1 MTKLLDGLVDGFP
14 SETRE
19 RIVARAEG
27 IPLYAIETVRA
38 LADRGVLEQRDGH
51 LTLVGDV
58 GELDVPASLSSLL
71 AARLDALEAEER
83 ELVKSLSVFGGSFPR
98 SAAAALV
105 DFPDDRLEGLLG
117 SLVRKQVLAVRADP
131 LSPDRGQYA
140 FAQTMLRAV
149 AYDMLSRRE
158 RKARHL
164 AAAEHLRRVF
174 PNDGED
180 MAEAIGAHLLDAYHA
195 AQDDLD
201 ADELREQALAGLRRA
216 GQRAATVGAPD
227 AAERAYLNALELAD
241 DELRPELQEAAGE
254 MALRAGR
261 AGAALE
267 LFELAAGAHAAA
279 ARDHEAARL
288 ARLIG
293 ASLRSLGRLE
303 EAIDRMQAALKVL
316 EQDRPDATVAALN
329 DELGT
334 ALAFAGRLEEAA
346 VALERALTMAEALEL
361 HDVVCRALVRK
372 STLFMN
378 IGRWEEAHALI
389 LGSVAVG
396 ERHGVGAD
404 LLRALG
410 NRGDLYLK
418 RDIPGSVEAIEV
430 SLAATRRIGDRQNE
444 IINTSNLML
453 ALILAGRWDEVRDA
467 GAGAIGEGAPGTGN
481 DEVPHTR
488 LAFLAALRGDV
499 AEARESAERLAPM
512 RDSED
517 TELRG
522 MANATLSS
530 VALAEG
536 RLEEALDIAATTM
549 RESVAAGDVSGEAPR
564 QVWPD
569 AIDAAFALGR
579 LDEVESLVDLLASQP
594 RGSAPPFLRAEL
606 ARARGLLSASRGHP
620 DAAETDLR
628 AAVDAFSSLGYPY
641 WLARAQTSLAGFL
654 VDQGRAAEA
663 APLLDAAIEV
673 FVRLGAAPALDRA
686 QGLRATLPVAVS
698 AA

>member
-1 MTKLLDGLVDGFP
+1 M
-14 SETRE
+14 
-19 RIVARAEG
+19 
-27 IPLYAIETVRA
+27 
-38 LADRGVLEQRDGH
+38 LEQRDGH

-71 AARLDALEAEER
+71 AARLDALEPEER

-98 SAAAALV
+98 SAVAALTDV
-105 DFPDDRLEGLLG
+105 PDDRLEALVG

-149 AYDMLSRRE
+149 AYDMLSRHE

-164 AAAEHLRRVF
+164 AAAEHMKRVF
-174 PNDGED
+174 PGDGED
-180 MAEAIGAHLLDAYHA
+180 VAEAIGAHLLDAYRA
-195 AQDDLD
+195 AQDDPD

-227 AAERAYLNALELAD
+227 AAERAYRTAIDLAD
-241 DELRPELQEAAGE
+241 EELRPGLQETAGE

-261 AGAALE
+261 AEAALE
-267 LFELAAGAHAAA
+267 LFELAAAAHAAA
-279 ARDHEAARL
+279 GREHEAAGL

-303 EAIDRMQAALKVL
+303 EAIERMQEALKVL
-316 EQDRPDATVAALN
+316 EQERPDPTVAALN

-334 ALAFAGRLEEAA
+334 AFAFAGRLEEATP
-346 VALERALTMAEALEL
+346 VLERALTMAEALEL
-361 HDVVCRALVRK
+361 YDVVCRALVRK
-372 STLFMN
+372 STLFMH

-389 LGSVAVG
+389 LGGVAVG
-396 ERHGVGAD
+396 ERHGEGAD

-418 RDIPGSVEAIEV
+418 RDIPGAVEAIEA
-430 SLAATRRIGDRQNE
+430 SLAASRRIGDRQNE
-444 IINTSNLML
+444 IINVSNLML

-467 GAGAIGEGAPGTGN
+467 GAGAIAEGEPGTGN
-481 DEVPHTR
+481 DELAHTR
-488 LAFLAALRGDV
+488 LALVAALRGDT
-499 AEARESAERLAPM
+499 AAARASADRLGAM

-522 MANATLSS
+522 MANATLST

-536 RLEEALDIAATTM
+536 RIEESLEVASATA
-549 RESVAAGDVSGEAPR
+549 RESLAAGDVSGEAPR

-579 LDEVESLVDLLASQP
+579 LDEVDSLVDLLASQP
-594 RGSAPPFLRAEL
+594 RGSAPPLLRAEL
-606 ARARGLLSASRGHP
+606 ARARGLLSAARGHP
-620 DAAETDLR
+620 EVAEIDLR
-628 AAVDAFSSLGYPY
+628 AAVDAFASLGYPY
-641 WLARAQTSLAGFL
+641 WLARAQTALAGFL
-654 VDQGRAAEA
+654 VDQGRAAEG
-663 APLLDAAIEV
+663 APLLDAAIEL
-673 FVRLGAAPALDRA
+673 FVRLGAAPALERA
-686 QGLRATLPVAVS
+686 QGLRATLPAAVS